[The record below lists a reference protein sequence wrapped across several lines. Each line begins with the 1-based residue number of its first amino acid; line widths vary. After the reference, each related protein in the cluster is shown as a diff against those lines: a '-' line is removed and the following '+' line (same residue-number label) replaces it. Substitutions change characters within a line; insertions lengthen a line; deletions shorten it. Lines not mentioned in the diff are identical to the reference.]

1 MLLPNDFYSMSPRH
15 LSLMMK
21 GYQNKKIDL
30 YKQTRLLMF
39 TMVRLHGDPK
49 TAPKSPEGLWELPG
63 DDIELNG
70 LNDNDIKE
78 MFKRLAQ

>member
-21 GYQNKKIDL
+21 GHQEKKIDN
-30 YKQTRLLMF
+30 YRQTRLLMF

-49 TAPKSPEGLWELPG
+49 TSPRTPEALWQLPG
-63 DDIELNG
+63 DENSESAMSD
-70 LNDNDIKE
+70 DDIKE
-78 MFKRLAQ
+78 LFKRLA